1 MKITASCLS
10 MSLTLLLA
18 ACGSNPPPPDWQSN
32 AHGALQSFTSA
43 YLTGNSRV
51 ADLEFAR
58 ARNEIASTGRADLLA
73 RAELVRCAARAAS
86 LELDNCTGFQPLAQD
101 ADAGDRNYA
110 AYLNGQ
116 WQGLD
121 ANLLPQQYRALVS
134 ASAASADKSRL
145 DDIKDPLSRLVAA
158 AALLQNGRLT
168 PAEIVAATETASAQ
182 GWRRPLLA
190 WLGVQ
195 AQRAQTAGDRDAETK
210 IRRRMDLVSK
220 PLP

>member
-1 MKITASCLS
+1 MAKQRAWRPAKFFI
-10 MSLTLLLA
+10 SLPDRQHP
-18 ACGSNPPPPDWQSN
+18 CGRS
-32 AHGALQSFTSA
+32 GIR
-43 YLTGNSRV
+43 SR
-51 ADLEFAR
+51 
-58 ARNEIASTGRADLLA
+58 RNEIASTGRADLLA

-86 LELDNCTGFQPLAQD
+86 LEFDNCAGFQPLAQD
-101 ADAGDRNYA
+101 ADAGERSYA

-145 DDIKDPLSRLVAA
+145 DDIKDPLSRLVTA

-168 PAEIVAATETASAQ
+168 PAEIVSATETASAQ

-195 AQRAQTAGDRDAETK
+195 AQRAQAAGDRDAETK
-210 IRRRMDLVSK
+210 IRRRMDLVST

>member
-58 ARNEIASTGRADLLA
+58 ARNEIVSTGRADLLA

-86 LELDNCTGFQPLAQD
+86 LELDNCAGFQPLAQD
-101 ADAGDRNYA
+101 ADASERSYA

-168 PAEIVAATETASAQ
+168 PTEIVTATETASAQ